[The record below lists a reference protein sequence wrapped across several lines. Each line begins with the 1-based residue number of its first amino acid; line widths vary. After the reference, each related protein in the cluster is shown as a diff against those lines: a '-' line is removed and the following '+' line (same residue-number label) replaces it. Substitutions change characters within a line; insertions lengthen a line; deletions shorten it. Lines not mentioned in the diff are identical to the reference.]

1 MRSVSRKNAHL
12 KEEEDGGGLSRLM
25 IMNVIRIKSVISD
38 GKLVLIKS
46 SRTYSV
52 RIGTH
57 PPFFYTFYY
66 NTTVPKKH
74 LPIRQKSIFVKFLQ
88 KSAMKF
94 GCFVCREWRNQRVFA
109 RVAMEKQKI
118 V

>member
-1 MRSVSRKNAHL
+1 M

-38 GKLVLIKS
+38 GKLVSIKS

-57 PPFFYTFYY
+57 LLWALPFYY
-66 NTTVPKKH
+66 NTSFLKKR

-94 GCFVCREWRNQRVFA
+94 GCFVRREWRNQRVFA
-109 RVAMEKQKI
+109 RVAMGKQKK